1 MEMKIITNIENPL
14 FNRKEIQ
21 ASVEAQV
28 TPSREDIIKLVSEEF
43 SAPIE
48 NIKIRTIQGRFGSKI
63 FIIVANIYNSK
74 EDKDNIER
82 KSKRDFEE
90 NKSESQDSAKEE
102 AVKEEP
108 KQEKPVE
115 IQEEKSKED
124 N

>member
-1 MEMKIITNIENPL
+1 MKIITNIENPL